1 MSFNGTMSE
10 DLRLPMCPEN
20 LHEGMRLGPIHY
32 VVKAERARAF
42 SDAVGAANPAFIV
55 DDRNPDAIVS
65 PTMRL
70 QDYALLIATHLRG
83 GKGGVHAK
91 HWCEFHEPM
100 RVGQSVKVEGKITAT
115 YRKRGKFYFTLEYE
129 SRDAATNQ
137 LLVRQAITSV
147 LLNDKG
153 EMQ

>member
-1 MSFNGTMSE
+1 MSE
-10 DLRLPMCPEN
+10 DTRLAMCPEN

-32 VVKAERARAF
+32 VVTPERARAF
-42 SDAVGAANPAFIV
+42 SDAVKARSPEFIV
-55 DDRNPDAIVS
+55 DDRNPEALVS

-70 QDYALLIATHLRG
+70 QDYALLIATHLKG

-100 RVGQSVKVEGKITAT
+100 RVGQAVKTEGQITAT

-129 SRDAATNQ
+129 SRDAATDQ

-153 EMQ
+153 EMR

>member
-1 MSFNGTMSE
+1 
-10 DLRLPMCPEN
+10 MCPEN

-32 VVKAERARAF
+32 VVTPERARAF
-42 SDAVGAANPAFIV
+42 SSAVKATAPDFIPSAQ
-55 DDRNPDAIVS
+55 NPDAIVS

-70 QDYALLIATHLRG
+70 QDYALLIATHLKG

-100 RVGQSVKVEGKITAT
+100 RVGQSVKTAGRITAT

-129 SRDAATNQ
+129 SRDAVTDQ

-147 LLNDKG
+147 LLNDSG

>member
-1 MSFNGTMSE
+1 
-10 DLRLPMCPEN
+10 MCPEN

-32 VVKAERARAF
+32 VVSPERARAF
-42 SDAVGAANPAFIV
+42 SSAVKATTPDFIPSAQ
-55 DDRNPDAIVS
+55 NPDAIVS

-70 QDYALLIATHLRG
+70 QDYALLIATHLKG

-100 RVGQSVKVEGKITAT
+100 RVGQSVKTAGTITAT

-129 SRDAATNQ
+129 SRDAMTDQ
-137 LLVRQAITSV
+137 LLIRQAITSV
-147 LLNDKG
+147 LLNDSG

>member
-1 MSFNGTMSE
+1 MSE
-10 DLRLPMCPEN
+10 DTRLAMCAEN

-32 VVKAERARAF
+32 VVTPEQARAF
-42 SDAVGAANPAFIV
+42 SNAVKATSPEFVVDAH
-55 DDRNPDAIVS
+55 NPDAIVS

-70 QDYALLIATHLRG
+70 QDYALLIATHLKG

-100 RVGQSVKVEGKITAT
+100 RVGQAVRTEGTVTAT

-129 SRDAATNQ
+129 SRDAVTNQ
-137 LLVRQAITSV
+137 LLIRQAITSV

-153 EMQ
+153 AMQ

>member
-1 MSFNGTMSE
+1 MSE
-10 DLRLPMCPEN
+10 DTRLPMCPEN
-20 LHEGMRLGPIHY
+20 LHEGMRLGPINY
-32 VVKAERARAF
+32 VVVPERARAF
-42 SDAVGAANPAFIV
+42 SDAVKAANPDFIPSAQ
-55 DDRNPDAIVS
+55 NPNAIVS

-70 QDYALLIATHLRG
+70 QDYALLIATHLKG

-100 RVGQSVKVEGKITAT
+100 RVGQAVKVEGTITAT

-129 SRDAATNQ
+129 SRDAVTDQ

-147 LLNDKG
+147 LLNDNG

>member
-1 MSFNGTMSE
+1 MSE

-20 LHEGMRLGPIHY
+20 LREGMRLGPIHY
-32 VVKAERARAF
+32 VVTPERARTF
-42 SDAVGAANPAFIV
+42 SDAVKAASPEFIV
-55 DDRNPDAIVS
+55 DERNPNAIVS

-70 QDYALLIATHLRG
+70 PDYALLIAAHLKG

-100 RVGQSVKVEGKITAT
+100 RVGQSVKAEGKITAT
-115 YRKRGKFYFTLEYE
+115 YYKRGKFYFTLEYE
-129 SRDAATNQ
+129 ARDAVTNQ

>member
-1 MSFNGTMSE
+1 MSE
-10 DLRLPMCPEN
+10 DTRLPMCSEN

-32 VVKAERARAF
+32 VVTVERARAF
-42 SDAVGAANPAFIV
+42 SDAVKAT
-55 DDRNPDAIVS
+55 NPDFIPGEHNPNAIVS

-70 QDYALLIATHLRG
+70 QDYALLIATHLKG

-100 RVGQSVKVEGKITAT
+100 RVGQSVKTEGRITAT
-115 YRKRGKFYFTLEYE
+115 YRKRGKLYFTLEYE

-137 LLVRQAITSV
+137 LLVRQASPSV
-147 LLNDKG
+147 RLDDTG
-153 EMQ
+153 RTH

>member
-1 MSFNGTMSE
+1 
-10 DLRLPMCPEN
+10 MCPEN

-32 VVKAERARAF
+32 IVTPERARAF
-42 SDAVGAANPAFIV
+42 SNAVKATTPAFIPSAQ
-55 DDRNPDAIVS
+55 NPDAIVS

-70 QDYALLIATHLRG
+70 QDYALLIATHLKG

-100 RVGQSVKVEGKITAT
+100 RVGQAVKVEGRITAT

-129 SRDAATNQ
+129 SRDAATDQ

-147 LLNDKG
+147 LLNDMG

>member
-1 MSFNGTMSE
+1 MSE

-32 VVKAERARAF
+32 VVTQERARAF
-42 SDAVGAANPAFIV
+42 SEAVKATSPEFIV
-55 DDRNPDAIVS
+55 DERNLNAIVS

-70 QDYALLIATHLRG
+70 QDYALLIATHLKG

-100 RVGQSVKVEGKITAT
+100 RVGQSVKTEGRITAT

-129 SRDAATNQ
+129 SRDAATDQ

-147 LLNDKG
+147 LLNDNG